1 MVNNDLLRE
10 WPFNTRLP
18 NQNTDVVCIILVL
31 FYCKLL
37 LVIYLFSEYTFFNRL
52 LAIHHLVCVCLLSL
66 DYTIMITASLKI
78 NLIFIEHYSMD

>member
-52 LAIHHLVCVCLLSL
+52 LAIHHLVCVSIIPGLHYN
-66 DYTIMITASLKI
+66 DYSITENQFNI
-78 NLIFIEHYSMD
+78 H